1 MLKFLF
7 TVNAFS
13 ARTASAK
20 SYQKFLD
27 LVRPPTGSKI
37 PITQQEKD
45 RINLQ
50 IDRKLQELED
60 TGLSRE

>member
-7 TVNAFS
+7 TINSFN
-13 ARTASAK
+13 ARTISSK
-20 SYQKFLD
+20 PYQKFLD

-45 RINLQ
+45 RINSL
-50 IDRKLQELED
+50 IDRKLQEL
-60 TGLSRE
+60 